1 MNNDNNDYFDFMEDE
16 NPVQIKQLIG
26 KYLAY
31 WPFFLGSVLVCL
43 FTAAIYLRYADV
55 VYNTEAKVKL
65 LSDKE
70 SSNFSLDVSKL
81 FNKSNVNLENEIA
94 LFKSA
99 RLAEQVVRNLKLN
112 VNYYFNGSVSTN
124 QIYDAPFVVTY
135 IDTLTPLKS
144 SLEYSITITKN
155 GYTVMDMVSGKT
167 KVIRGYAMDGT
178 MPSFP
183 ITIQPSLPNVMDS
196 NIDKNYTVVIN
207 PISKAAVQ
215 LSAAIAIEA
224 DGKDS
229 DILSLSLQGTDGTHS
244 EQIIDNLIA
253 VFDADGVSDKQE
265 VSRRTISFVEERFVY
280 LRRELDSIETSKK
293 EYKRNNDLSL
303 IQEDVSSNILDKSF
317 KEKALYD
324 IESQLLL
331 AKLLKENVNSQKAF
345 GLLPANIG
353 IQNSAL
359 NDIVGQYN
367 TSILA
372 YQKLQTSAG
381 VNNPSLQSVVT
392 TLTSQKANIV
402 SSVNSYTRQL
412 QTSLGQSE
420 LAQRATENSFS
431 SIPEKEKVL
440 RSIER
445 QQNLKESLYLLLLQK
460 REEASINLAVT
471 VPNTKIIDYAITNDA
486 PVSPQRKKIFLIAF
500 FLGLLV
506 PFGVLYLIFML
517 DNKIH
522 SANDVEATNNKI
534 PILAEI
540 PSLNDTKDSQTQNR
554 EAFQTLANNTNFI
567 TPYSDQSVGKV
578 IFVTSSIKNEG
589 KTFVSYNLATA
600 YANLDKKVLLVGAD
614 FRNPQLHKYIHQN
627 QNETK
632 GFSNYLHDGA
642 LNWEQLLYHVGEVE
656 YPFDILLSGTIPPN
670 PTLLLSNSR
679 FDSFVK
685 EAKQHYDIV
694 IFDTPP
700 TLLVTDTLIISKYA
714 DTNLFVLRSG
724 VSENNFVNYSSKLS
738 LDKKINN
745 MGYVIND
752 VNFKST
758 YGYGYGYNYGYG
770 YGYGKDPDSK
780 SWYEKSVLGKLFT
793 KKS

>member
-31 WPFFLGSVLVCL
+31 WPWFLGSIILSL
-43 FTAAIYLRYADV
+43 FIAFVYLRYANL
-55 VYNTEAKVKL
+55 VYETEAKVKIL
-65 LSDKE
+65 ADKE
-70 SSNFSLDVSKL
+70 NANFSLDISKI
-81 FNKSNVNLENEIA
+81 FNKSTVTLENDIA
-94 LFKSA
+94 LFKSYH
-99 RLAEQVVRNLKLN
+99 LSEQVVRNLNLN
-112 VNYYFNGSVSTN
+112 INYYNDGKIRSKAVFNPPFIVSYSKNQESLKKAISFDITITNTGYTILDIISEKYLNIEGYSFKSTN
-124 QIYDAPFVVTY
+124 SNFPIHITPVLNQKLGSFINQKFHV
-135 IDTLTPLKS
+135 ILTPLNKAV
-144 SLEYSITITKN
+144 LELRESI
-155 GYTVMDMVSGKT
+155 
-167 KVIRGYAMDGT
+167 
-178 MPSFP
+178 
-183 ITIQPSLPNVMDS
+183 NV
-196 NIDKNYTVVIN
+196 N
-207 PISKAAVQ
+207 
-215 LSAAIAIEA
+215 A
-224 DGKDS
+224 DGEDS
-229 DILSLSLQGTDGTHS
+229 DIISLMVKGTDREHS
-244 EQIIDNLIA
+244 QLILNNLIKE
-253 VFDADGVSDKQE
+253 FEEDGIKDKQE
-265 VSRRTISFVEERFVY
+265 ISRRTINFVDDRFVY
-280 LRRELDSIETSKK
+280 LQKDLDSIERSKK
-293 EYKRNNDLSL
+293 EYKKNNDLSF
-303 IQEDVSSNILDKSF
+303 IQGDAGASIVSKSA
-317 KEKALYD
+317 KDEALFA
-324 IESQLLL
+324 IESQLLV
-331 AKLLKENVNSQKAF
+331 AKLLEDNLNSQTIFELLAADI
-345 GLLPANIG
+345 GLES
-353 IQNSAL
+353 NSVNQL
-359 NDIVGQYN
+359 VSSYN
-367 TSILA
+367 SSVLE
-372 YQKLQTSAG
+372 YQKLRTSAG
-381 VNNPSLQSVVT
+381 TNNPSIQLLVNALGTQKKNIIQSV
-392 TLTSQKANIV
+392 KA
-402 SSVNSYTRQL
+402 YKRQL
-412 QTSLGQSE
+412 QSSRAQSQ
-420 LAQRATENSFS
+420 LAQQVAEGSFS
-431 SIPEKEKVL
+431 AIPEKEKVL

-460 REEASINLAVT
+460 REEASINMAVT
-471 VPNTKIIDYAITNDA
+471 VPNTKIIDYAITNDS
-486 PVSPQRKKIFLIAF
+486 PVSPQRSKVILIAF
-500 FLGLLV
+500 FLGLLL
-506 PFGVLYLIFML
+506 PFGIIFLRFKL

-522 SANDVEATNNKI
+522 NTTDVEKKTTLV
-534 PILAEI
+534 PVLAEI